1 VQRPLDLRLIVV
13 TDRGLAAPRGV
24 HDIVR
29 AAVEAGAPAIQLRD
43 KAAPAAELLQAAR
56 ALLPVI
62 RAAGALLFINDRID
76 VALAAGADG
85 VHLGPHD
92 LPLTAARRIAP
103 PELLIGFSTD
113 NPEMARQAERD
124 GASYIGCGA
133 VFGTSTKPEV
143 GDERIGT
150 ARLDEVARAVSIPVV
165 GIGGVGTT
173 NIADIARTRA
183 SGAAAVGA
191 VMGAGDPAAAVR
203 EIMRVWDS
211 ARDGNR

>member
-29 AAVEAGAPAIQLRD
+29 AAVEAGAPVIQLRD

-92 LPLTAARRIAP
+92 LPLNAARRIAP

-165 GIGGVGTT
+165 GIGGVGIT

-211 ARDGNR
+211 ARDGSR